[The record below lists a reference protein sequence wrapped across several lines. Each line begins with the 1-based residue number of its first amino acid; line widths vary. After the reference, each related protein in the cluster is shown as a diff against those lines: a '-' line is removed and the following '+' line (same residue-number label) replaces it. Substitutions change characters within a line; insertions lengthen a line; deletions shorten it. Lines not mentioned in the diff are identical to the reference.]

1 MTKMQLKHLFVVSL
15 KSLKAADNQII
26 ISKGGPM
33 TRSFDINQFNY
44 RSTGFGQPL
53 VWSHGLLGCMQSE
66 DALGIYAWH
75 RFPKK
80 LTLLRYDA
88 CGHGLSASS
97 SHKSDYLWTSL
108 ANDLQQLILKVL
120 PNQSVVLGGQSM
132 GCGSS
137 LFAALN
143 QPDKV
148 KGLILMNPPT
158 AWELR
163 AAQHD
168 YYIKVAKAAKILGGK
183 GLAKINAKHIDRM
196 LPPWLIE
203 AHKHSVLGM
212 LDGLKSMK
220 RSSLEP
226 LFLAAAEND
235 LPSQAQLTQLHIPCL
250 ILAWDNDAN
259 HPLSIANTLA
269 SLLPLAELHEAKNMA
284 DVDEWPSL
292 ITNFCLKLA

>member
-1 MTKMQLKHLFVVSL
+1 MTQ
-15 KSLKAADNQII
+15 
-26 ISKGGPM
+26 
-33 TRSFDINQFNY
+33 SFDMSKFNY
-44 RSTGFGQPL
+44 CSTGFGQPL

-97 SHKSDYLWTSL
+97 TNKSNYLWTSL
-108 ANDLQQLILKVL
+108 ANDLQQLTLNVL
-120 PNQSVVLGGQSM
+120 GNQTVILGGQSM

-143 QPDKV
+143 QPDRV

-163 AAQHD
+163 TSQRD
-168 YYIKVAKAAKILGGK
+168 YYIKVAKAAKMLGGK

-196 LPPWLIE
+196 LPSWLVD

-220 RSSLEP
+220 RSSLEAI
-226 LFLAAAEND
+226 FLAAAEND
-235 LPSQAQLTQLHIPCL
+235 FPTAQQLAQLNIPCL
-250 ILAWDNDAN
+250 ILAWDNDPN
-259 HPLSIANTLA
+259 HPLSCATTLA
-269 SLLPLAELHEAKNMA
+269 DLLPLAELHEATNMA

-292 ITNFCLKLA
+292 IIDFCLKLA